1 MKRGIV
7 ISLKKLIL
15 RTITFFLVIVL
26 IFSLYL
32 LPLKKSDLLDKLAYL
47 SLSIASGN
55 AFFPISKPNDS
66 APNDDSEKSKT
77 ETKSDNEAKEPVTTA
92 EEIPKEKRKTVVTE
106 TLNGTKSDLHYENIY
121 VRNITKTETV
131 DIKKELSKEMDIHIK
146 DDDTVQVLIMHTH
159 TTESYMPADI
169 GCYSTDWPTRSK
181 NEKENMVAVGKVIAD
196 KLNEAGIKTVHATD
210 VHDSPQYTGAYDRS
224 GETVQKYLKKYPNI
238 QVVLDIH
245 RDAITN
251 TDKSKVKPTVEI
263 KGKKAAQIMIINGC
277 QDGNIDN
284 YPDWKINMRF
294 ALKLQQQIEKDNKGL
309 ARPLYF
315 TCKEYNQRLTHGSLL
330 IEMGSEA
337 NILDEAKYSAE
348 LLSDSL
354 ITLLK
359 STVRDEKSEK
369 SEEE

>member
-15 RTITFFLVIVL
+15 RTIIFLLVVGTV
-26 IFSLYL
+26 FSLYL
-32 LPLKKSDLLDKLAYL
+32 LPFPKSNLLDKLAYL

-55 AFFPISKPNDS
+55 AFFPLNQKETSIADTE
-66 APNDDSEKSKT
+66 DEKSET
-77 ETKSDNEAKEPVTTA
+77 QTKSNDEKQELATTA
-92 EEIPKEKRKTVVTE
+92 EEIPEEKRKAVLTE
-106 TLNGTKSDLHYENIY
+106 TLSGTKSDLHYDDIY

-131 DIKKELSKEMDIHIK
+131 DIKKEISKEMDIHIK
-146 DDDTVQVLIMHTH
+146 NDDSVQVLIMHTH

-169 GCYSTDWPTRSK
+169 GCYSTNWPTRSK
-181 NEKENMVAVGKVIAD
+181 NEEENMIAVGKIIAD
-196 KLNEAGIKTVHATD
+196 KLNAAGIKTVHATD
-210 VHDSPQYTGAYDRS
+210 IHDSPQYTGAYDRS
-224 GETVQKYLKKYPNI
+224 GETVQKYLKKYPDI

-263 KGKKAAQIMIINGC
+263 NGKKAAQIMIINGC

-284 YPDWKINMRF
+284 YPDWQINMRF

-337 NILDEAKYSAE
+337 NTLDEAKYSAE
-348 LLSDSL
+348 LISKSL

-359 STVRDEKSEK
+359 STVADEKSEK
-369 SEEE
+369 SKEE

>member
-1 MKRGIV
+1 MKRGII

-15 RTITFFLVIVL
+15 RTIIFLL
-26 IFSLYL
+26 IIGSVFSLYL
-32 LPLKKSDLLDKLAYL
+32 LPIPKSGLLDSLARL

-55 AFFPISKPNDS
+55 LFFSPTQTGASTADTE
-66 APNDDSEKSKT
+66 SEKTET
-77 ETKSDNEAKEPVTTA
+77 ETKSPTNEQQKLATTA
-92 EEIPKEKRKTVVTE
+92 ENIPQEKRKDVVTE
-106 TLNGTKSDLHYENIY
+106 TLSGTKSDLHYDNIY

-131 DIKKELSKEMDIHIK
+131 DIKKELSEEMNIHIK
-146 DDDTVQVLIMHTH
+146 DDDSVQVLIMHTH

-181 NEKENMVAVGKVIAD
+181 NEEENMVAVGKIISD
-196 KLNEAGIKTVHATD
+196 KLNAAGIKTVHATD
-210 VHDSPQYTGAYDRS
+210 VHDDPQYTGAYDRS
-224 GETVQKYLKKYPNI
+224 GETVQKYLKKYPDI

-263 KGKKAAQIMIINGC
+263 NGKNAAQIMIINGC

-284 YPDWKINMRF
+284 YPDWQINMRF
-294 ALKLQQQIEKDNKGL
+294 ALKLQQQIEKDNEGL
-309 ARPLYF
+309 ARPIYF

-337 NILDEAKYSAE
+337 NTLEEAKYSAE
-348 LLSDSL
+348 LVSDSL
-354 ITLLK
+354 ITVLK
-359 STVRDEKSEK
+359 STVTDEK